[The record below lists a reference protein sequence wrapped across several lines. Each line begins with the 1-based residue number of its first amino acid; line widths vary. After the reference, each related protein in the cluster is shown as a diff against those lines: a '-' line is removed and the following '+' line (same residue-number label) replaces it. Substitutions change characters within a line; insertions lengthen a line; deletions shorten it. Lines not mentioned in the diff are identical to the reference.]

1 MHKPSDPL
9 FIISYLRARQTFFEK
24 GNTLI
29 FSDVMANKRPMK
41 VWPVNNAIKKNHNY
55 KTHYSIVQAG
65 NKRERKKRRKERKK
79 KKKTLNELH
88 MLSSSSFVSGDKRP
102 SAPRIRLSNTGR
114 TCGRVPSDDPL
125 GPRSGR
131 GAGSSAQADRRM
143 LRSPSE
149 KSASVENFVAYRLA
163 GPPRHGS

>member
-1 MHKPSDPL
+1 M
-9 FIISYLRARQTFFEK
+9 
-24 GNTLI
+24 I

-41 VWPVNNAIKKNHNY
+41 VWPVNNAIKKITTT
-55 KTHYSIVQAG
+55 KLITVLFRLGI
-65 NKRERKKRRKERKK
+65 KERGRSEGKKEK

-102 SAPRIRLSNTGR
+102 SAPGIRLSNTGR

-149 KSASVENFVAYRLA
+149 KSASVENFVVYRLA

>member
-1 MHKPSDPL
+1 M
-9 FIISYLRARQTFFEK
+9 
-24 GNTLI
+24 I

-41 VWPVNNAIKKNHNY
+41 VWPVNNAIKKITTT
-55 KTHYSIVQAG
+55 KLITVLFRLGI
-65 NKRERKKRRKERKK
+65 KERKKRRKERKK

-102 SAPRIRLSNTGR
+102 SAPGIRLSNTGR

-149 KSASVENFVAYRLA
+149 KSASVENLVAYRLA